1 MMQSMYEALP
11 IKKRGLWVETTDELV
26 LQIRSLLSVNDIV
39 MVKGSNYTR
48 VSKIVEVIKKLDA

>member
-1 MMQSMYEALP
+1 MEALP
-11 IKKRGLWVETTDELV
+11 IEKRGLWVETTDELV

-48 VSKIVEVIKKLDA
+48 VSKIVEAIKKFDA